1 MQLIMSAMNSHHNTM
16 YAHPMLVTQ
25 CGNAEVGLTVIAVC
39 PALKIVRD
47 TDPRISV
54 GTWETVGSLG
64 TYPGMG
70 WYVFSKSREFWTA
83 TCAAKHLR
91 LCWGN

>member
-1 MQLIMSAMNSHHNTM
+1 MAVVEGHHETM
-16 YAHPMLVTQ
+16 HAHLRLVIQ
-25 CGNAEVGLTVIAVC
+25 YGDMGGGLTVIAVC

-70 WYVFSKSREFWTA
+70 
-83 TCAAKHLR
+83 
-91 LCWGN
+91 